1 MINKLNT
8 FFDRI
13 YLFIKRNLYFNE
25 VSILY
30 RHKYFINKTSIA
42 NIRKVDYKNI
52 SDLLNFQ
59 DKKYLKIFN
68 NFLDVGDIGY
78 YAYLNGECIHRSWVQ
93 FGEKEVK
100 VHRFLKRKI
109 KKNEAFIHYCE
120 TASWA
125 RGKNIYASVLS
136 KIVND
141 FGGRYNDFYIST
153 DNKNIASQK
162 GIIKAG
168 FVEIERNRILIIL
181 GIKIVN
187 LIKVSKFILKD

>member
-1 MINKLNT
+1 MTNKVNA
-8 FFDRI
+8 FFAKIHR
-13 YLFIKRNLYFNE
+13 FIKRSLYFNE

-30 RHKYFINKTSIA
+30 KHKYFINQTSIA

-78 YAYLNGECIHRSWVQ
+78 YAYLNGKCIHRSWVQ

-120 TASWA
+120 TAPWA

-141 FGGRYNDFYIST
+141 FRDKYDDFYIST

-162 GIIKAG
+162 GLIKAG
-168 FVEIERNRILIIL
+168 FVETERNRILIIL
-181 GIKIVN
+181 GIKRIN
-187 LIKVSKFILKD
+187 LIKGK

>member
-1 MINKLNT
+1 MTNKVNA
-8 FFDRI
+8 FFAKIHR
-13 YLFIKRNLYFNE
+13 FIKRSLYFNE

-30 RHKYFINKTSIA
+30 KHKYFINQTSIA

-78 YAYLNGECIHRSWVQ
+78 YAYLNGKCIHRSWVQ

-120 TASWA
+120 TAPWA

-141 FGGRYNDFYIST
+141 FRDKYNDFYIST

-162 GIIKAG
+162 GLIKAG
-168 FVEIERNRILIIL
+168 FVETERNRILIIL
-181 GIKIVN
+181 GIKRIN
-187 LIKVSKFILKD
+187 LIKGK

>member
-1 MINKLNT
+1 MTNKVNA
-8 FFDRI
+8 FFAKIDR
-13 YLFIKRNLYFNE
+13 FIKRSLYFNE

-30 RHKYFINKTSIA
+30 KHKYFINQTSIA

-78 YAYLNGECIHRSWVQ
+78 YAYLNGKCIHRSWVQ

-120 TASWA
+120 TAPWA

-141 FGGRYNDFYIST
+141 FRDKYDDFYIST

-162 GIIKAG
+162 GLIKAG
-168 FVEIERNRILIIL
+168 FVETERNRILIIL
-181 GIKIVN
+181 GIKRIN
-187 LIKVSKFILKD
+187 LIKGK

>member
-1 MINKLNT
+1 MINKVNA
-8 FFDRI
+8 FFVKIHR
-13 YLFIKRNLYFNE
+13 FIKRNLYFNE

-30 RHKYFINKTSIA
+30 KHKYFINQTSIA
-42 NIRKVDYKNI
+42 NIRKVDFKNI

-78 YAYLNGECIHRSWVQ
+78 YAYLNGKCIHRFWVQ
-93 FGEKEVK
+93 FGEKEVELYG
-100 VHRFLKRKI
+100 FLKRKI
-109 KKNEAFIHYCE
+109 KKDEAFIHYCE
-120 TASWA
+120 TAPWA
-125 RGKNIYASVLS
+125 RGKNIYPSVLS

-141 FGGRYNDFYIST
+141 FRDKYSNIYIST
-153 DNKNIASQK
+153 DKKNIASQK

-181 GIKIVN
+181 GIKRIN
-187 LIKVSKFILKD
+187 LINRN